1 MKQIEG
7 NLVIEYD
14 RIFERFYKPI
24 EIESLSEDIESQA
37 EYYMI

>member
-1 MKQIEG
+1 MKQIWD

-14 RIFERFYKPI
+14 RIFEKFYKPI

-37 EYYMI
+37 EDYTI